1 MSVNKTGKK
10 KIGRLARRKII
21 YLIIALVLVGG
32 LVLSATYGLFNYYFG
47 GGKLV
52 SQAEG
57 DEYLY
62 GLLRQA
68 ARTGESRG

>member
-32 LVLSATYGLFNYYFG
+32 LVLSATYGLLITFWW
-47 GGKLV
+47 GKLV

-62 GLLRQA
+62 GLLQQA
-68 ARTGESRG
+68 VN